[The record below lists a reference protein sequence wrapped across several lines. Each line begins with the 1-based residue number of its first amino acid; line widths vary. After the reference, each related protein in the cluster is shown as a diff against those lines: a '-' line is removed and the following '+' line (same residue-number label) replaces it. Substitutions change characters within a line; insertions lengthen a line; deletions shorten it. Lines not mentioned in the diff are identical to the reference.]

1 MKLVDGLCAAVAEAA
16 AHTTIEAMTIGLG
29 YTAVATATGCV
40 GLSYTMV
47 ERTASCSHVR
57 AFRDFDGAPAT
68 ELLEYVRSDDTLER
82 AMGLALVNALNQ
94 PQARQLPDDAGP
106 AGTFVAAFGVREGT
120 RVAMVGFFPPVA
132 RRLREIGAQLS
143 VLDRDKRMGDE
154 AAFLRDLAEGPDVL
168 IVTATAILNGSL
180 ELFLEH
186 VTERVKVVV
195 LGPTTPLVPEAY
207 GALPVHL
214 LAGLVPVDNERVV
227 AAVRQGAGTPALTPH
242 CRKVSWVHP
251 DIAITPGSRSAD
263 GGSGA

>member
-1 MKLVDGLCAAVAEAA
+1 MKLVDGFHAAAAEAA
-16 AHTTIEAMTIGLG
+16 ADTTIEAMTIGLG
-29 YTAVATATGCV
+29 YTAVVTATGCV
-40 GLSYTMV
+40 GLSYSMV
-47 ERTASCSHVR
+47 ERTASCTHVR
-57 AFRDFDGAPAT
+57 AFRDFDGAPAI

-94 PQARQLPDDAGP
+94 PRARQLPDDAGP
-106 AGTFVAAFGVREGT
+106 AGTFVGAFGVREGT

-132 RRLREIGAQLS
+132 RRLREIGAELR

-154 AAFLRDLAEGPDVL
+154 TAFLSDLADWPDVL
-168 IVTATAILNGSL
+168 IVTATAILNDSL
-180 ELFLEH
+180 ESVLDH
-186 VTERVKVVV
+186 VTQRVKVVV

-207 GALPVHL
+207 GTLPVHL

-251 DIAITPGSRSAD
+251 DIAMASEDADTGRGSRA
-263 GGSGA
+263 